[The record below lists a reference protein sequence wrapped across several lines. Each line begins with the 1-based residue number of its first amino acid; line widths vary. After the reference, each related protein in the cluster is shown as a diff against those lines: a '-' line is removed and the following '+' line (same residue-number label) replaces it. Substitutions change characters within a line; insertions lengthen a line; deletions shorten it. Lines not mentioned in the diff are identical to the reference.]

1 MSPHHNYKKNKD
13 TVKRYH
19 LNHFFRI
26 TNQNLKYLRRQTS

>member
-1 MSPHHNYKKNKD
+1 
-13 TVKRYH
+13 VKRYG